1 MTGILILAGTAVVYA
16 LLCLAR
22 PHHACSRCKGKRVT
36 RNRKGR
42 RSRCRSCKGAGMK
55 VRPGARLVHSFYQHV
70 KGEPDRAG
78 RMDRINRVQA
88 QAEHDRKAGAIE
100 ELRARVAVAGY
111 AAGHEAGAAAAQDD
125 NERQE
130 P

>member
-1 MTGILILAGTAVVYA
+1 MTGLLILVASVVVYA

-22 PHHACSRCKGKRVT
+22 PHHTCSRCHGKRVT

-42 RSRCRSCKGAGMK
+42 RSRCRACKGTGMK
-55 VRPGARLVHSFYQHV
+55 VRPGARLVHAFYQHV

-78 RMDRINRVQA
+78 RMDRINRTQA
-88 QAEHDRKAGAIE
+88 QAEQERKAGAIE
-100 ELRARVAVAGY
+100 DLRERVAAAGY
-111 AAGHEAGAAAAQDD
+111 SAGREAGSAAARDD
-125 NERQE
+125 DERQE

>member
-1 MTGILILAGTAVVYA
+1 MTGVMILLASVVVYA

-22 PHHACSRCKGKRVT
+22 PHHTCSRCHGKRVT

-42 RSRCRSCKGAGMK
+42 RSRCQSCKGTGIK

-88 QAEHDRKAGAIE
+88 QAEHERKAGAVE

-111 AAGHEAGAAAAQDD
+111 AAGREAGSADAQDD